1 VCEGKKNIKWKDDP
15 DFRPDPELAVADGT
29 E

>member
-1 VCEGKKNIKWKDDP
+1 VCEGEKNIKWKDDP
-15 DFRPDPELAVADGT
+15 DFRPSPKLAGAAGA